1 MYSRTP
7 SSSGVTRN
15 SSLTGR
21 PQPRSRSY
29 QPEWVSGAVMPAVAP
44 TPCRMSDSG
53 RVAVTR
59 GSFCRSEPAAELR
72 GLANG
77 GLPASVS
84 RSFSSWNAATG
95 RNTSPRTSSS
105 SGTSGPASRSGTAAI
120 VRMLGVTS
128 SPVTPSPRVAART
141 SAPLR

>member
-7 SSSGVTRN
+7 SSSGVTWYR
-15 SSLTGR
+15 SLTGS

-29 QPEWVSGAVMPAVAP
+29 QPECVSGGSPEATP
-44 TPCRMSDSG
+44 TPCRISRRS
-53 RVAVTR
+53 RLAVTR
-59 GSFCRSEPAAELR
+59 GSFWRSEPAAELR

-95 RNTSPRTSSS
+95 RNTSPRTSRV
-105 SGTSGPASRSGTAAI
+105 SGTSVPVSRSGTESI
-120 VRMLGVTS
+120 VRRLGVTS
-128 SPVTPSPRVAART
+128 SPVTPSPRVAPRT
-141 SAPLR
+141 RSPFR